1 MRFVPHEL
9 VTIGNTSPVDAV
21 HGLEQRK
28 QVWTELSREV
38 ESMFGLWKRY
48 LPRQVKRRAMVYW
61 YDLVAKMNTG
71 GDLLFLNHGYAGP
84 GHAPNTIELPPDLE
98 DHRYPIQLYDLL
110 ARRRDWDGKDGLEV
124 SCGLGGGVMFLD
136 RRYRP
141 RTMTGLDI
149 STESVAAC
157 RRRYKESRLQ
167 FEAGDAQAMPFAD
180 RSFDIVIN
188 VESSLNYP
196 DFSAFLR
203 EVDRVL
209 KPGGTF
215 LFADYRRSGKMPKL
229 RQSLIELGY
238 NIEIITDIT
247 SGIVR
252 GLELGLERKRQLI
265 DRHVALPLR
274 GIVRG
279 FTGLSRGR
287 DEERDKFHAG
297 VKGYL
302 MAVLTKPYGEMANAP
317 QVIFDAHS
325 SAETQVAAAPS

>member
-1 MRFVPHEL
+1 
-9 VTIGNTSPVDAV
+9 
-21 HGLEQRK
+21 
-28 QVWTELSREV
+28 
-38 ESMFGLWKRY
+38 MFGLWKRY
-48 LPRQVKRRAMVYW
+48 LPRRIKRRAMVYW
-61 YDLVAKMNTG
+61 YDVVAKMNTS
-71 GDLLFLNHGYAGP
+71 GDLLFLNHGYAEP
-84 GHAPNTIELPPDLE
+84 GQAPNTITLPPDLE

-157 RRRYKESRLQ
+157 RRRYNESRLR

-180 RSFDIVIN
+180 DSFDIIIN

-196 DFSAFLR
+196 NFSAFLR

-215 LFADYRRSGKMPKL
+215 LFADYRRSGKMAKL
-229 RQSLIELGY
+229 RQSLTDMGY
-238 NIEIITDIT
+238 DIEIMADIT

-252 GLELGLERKRQLI
+252 GLELGLERKRALI

-279 FTGLSRGR
+279 FAGLSRGR

-297 VKGYL
+297 VKSYL
-302 MAVLTKPYGEMANAP
+302 MAVLTKPLKEAANVP
-317 QVIFDAHS
+317 LVISDPHS
-325 SAETQVAAAPS
+325 PAENQATAAPS

>member
-1 MRFVPHEL
+1 
-9 VTIGNTSPVDAV
+9 
-21 HGLEQRK
+21 
-28 QVWTELSREV
+28 
-38 ESMFGLWKRY
+38 MFSLWKRY
-48 LPRQVKRRAMVYW
+48 LPRRFKRRAMVYW
-61 YDLVAKMNTG
+61 YDVVARMNTG
-71 GDLLFLNHGYAGP
+71 GDLLFLNHGYAEP
-84 GHAPNTIELPPDLE
+84 GHAPNVLALPPELE

-110 ARRRDWDGKDGLEV
+110 ARRRDWGGKDGLEV

-149 STESVAAC
+149 SAESVAAC
-157 RRRYKESRLQ
+157 RLRYDEAGLS

-180 RSFDIVIN
+180 TSFDIVIN

-215 LFADYRRSGKMPKL
+215 LFADYRRSGKMAKL
-229 RQSLIELGY
+229 RQSLTDMGYDIEVM
-238 NIEIITDIT
+238 TDIT

-252 GLELGLERKRQLI
+252 GLELGLERKRALI
-265 DRHVALPLR
+265 DRHVALPFR

-279 FTGLSRGR
+279 FAGLSRGR
-287 DEERDKFHAG
+287 DEERDKFQAG
-297 VKGYL
+297 VKSYL
-302 MAVLTKPYGEMANAP
+302 MAVMTKPDLEAANGP
-317 QVIFDAHS
+317 VVIFDARRPV
-325 SAETQVAAAPS
+325 EIQVAAAPQ

>member
-1 MRFVPHEL
+1 M
-9 VTIGNTSPVDAV
+9 
-21 HGLEQRK
+21 
-28 QVWTELSREV
+28 
-38 ESMFGLWKRY
+38 
-48 LPRQVKRRAMVYW
+48 PRRIKRRAMVYW
-61 YDLVAKMNTG
+61 YDVVAKMNTS
-71 GDLLFLNHGYAGP
+71 GDLLFLNHGYAEP
-84 GHAPNTIELPPDLE
+84 GLAPNTITLPPDLE

-110 ARRRDWDGKDGLEV
+110 ARRRDWSGKDGLEV
-124 SCGLGGGVMFLD
+124 SCGLGGGVLFLD

-157 RRRYKESRLQ
+157 RRRYNESRLR

-180 RSFDIVIN
+180 NSFDIVIN
-188 VESSLNYP
+188 IESSLNYP
-196 DFSAFLR
+196 NFSAFLS

-215 LFADYRRSGKMPKL
+215 LFADYRRSGKMAKL
-229 RQSLIELGY
+229 RRSLTDMGY
-238 NIEIITDIT
+238 DIEIMADIT

-252 GLELGLERKRQLI
+252 GLELGLERKRALI

-279 FTGLSRGR
+279 FAGLSRGR

-297 VKGYL
+297 VKSYL
-302 MAVLTKPYGEMANAP
+302 MAVLTKPLKEAANVP
-317 QVIFDAHS
+317 LVISDPHS
-325 SAETQVAAAPS
+325 PAETQATAAPS